1 MIEAA
6 RLNEMVPLGHLT
18 KGKLVLARYSL
29 QSKSSIVMH
38 LSKVLIS
45 VVLLVIKK
53 FCQQVLSQESKWR
66 YDEPK
71 EELQEPKE
79 DDS

>member
-1 MIEAA
+1 
-6 RLNEMVPLGHLT
+6 MVPLGHLT

-38 LSKVLIS
+38 LSKVLIG

-53 FCQQVLSQESKWR
+53 FCQQVLSKKANG
-66 YDEPK
+66 DEPK
-71 EELQEPKE
+71 EELREPKE

>member
-38 LSKVLIS
+38 LSKVLIG
-45 VVLLVIKK
+45 VVLSVIKN
-53 FCQQVLSQESKWR
+53 FWQQVLSKKTNG
-66 YDEPK
+66 DEPK
-71 EELQEPKE
+71 EELREPKE